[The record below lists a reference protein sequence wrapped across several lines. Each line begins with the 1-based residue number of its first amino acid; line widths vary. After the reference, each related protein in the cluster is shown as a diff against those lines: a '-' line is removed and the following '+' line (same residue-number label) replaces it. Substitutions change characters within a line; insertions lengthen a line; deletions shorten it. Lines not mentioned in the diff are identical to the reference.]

1 MEKGDIVTVIAMS
14 GEYVGKFVDDRHGL
28 VLENPRM
35 ILQNQETGEM
45 GFAQGVAVTGDQN
58 PKEITFD
65 QYIFVTPTNDK
76 VATAWQDATSSIITT
91 KPKLVK

>member
-1 MEKGDIVTVIAMS
+1 MN
-14 GEYVGKFVDDRHGL
+14 L

-35 ILQNQETGEM
+35 ILQNHETGLKCFCSSYLERPRM
-45 GFAQGVAVTGDQN
+45 IDQN

-76 VATAWQDATSSIITT
+76 VATA
-91 KPKLVK
+91 

>member
-1 MEKGDIVTVIAMS
+1 MKINDIVSVVTMN
-14 GEYVGKFVDDRHGL
+14 GEFIGKMKSVDPL

-35 ILQNQETGEM
+35 ILQNHETGEM